1 MKAITMRGLWF
12 LALASL
18 AIPAAHAADTPQGAP
33 LERTA
38 AFDKA
43 YAASFYEFDGCGDN
57 VAGRLYRNA
66 LTAKLKQCP
75 FSPEARKRF
84 QARAAAQA
92 EQSRAMLAR
101 MIEDNGGLPMRLEG
115 MTRTCHEQM
124 DSPDYRAVR
133 ERLESLATGKA
144 TLDSVV
150 PQGCDAAEIS
160 P

>member
-1 MKAITMRGLWF
+1 MRGLWF

-18 AIPAAHAADTPQGAP
+18 AIPPAHADDARQGPP
-33 LERTA
+33 LERTV

-43 YAASFYEFDGCGDN
+43 YAASFYEFDGCGDGL
-57 VAGRLYRNA
+57 AGRLYRSA
-66 LTAKLKQCP
+66 LTAKVKQCP
-75 FSPEARKRF
+75 FSPEARKHF
-84 QARAAAQA
+84 QTRAAAQA

-101 MIEDNGGLPMRLEG
+101 MIEDNGGLPVRLDG

-133 ERLESLATGKA
+133 GRLEALAAGKA
-144 TLDSVV
+144 TLDTVV